1 MGTKELRARLASL
14 GLKITWRKSELRAR
28 LQAALEGNNTS
39 SEKES
44 DENVDEDK
52 KDVREHKRGTRA
64 VYPDRDEHYQKA
76 HIASMLKTH

>member
-1 MGTKELRARLASL
+1 MEEIR
-14 GLKITWRKSELRAR
+14 ITRTATGGPGREQYIVGKRERRKC
-28 LQAALEGNNTS
+28 
-39 SEKES
+39 
-44 DENVDEDK
+44 DEDK